1 MLLAV
6 LRKKNP
12 MKVITLGEILGRLCP
27 PDNLRLS
34 QATNLTIIY
43 GGGEFNVSAS
53 LSNYGIKNE
62 FVTAIPNNALG
73 DCAIQTIRSFN
84 VENHNILRQGERLG
98 LYFLEHGASG
108 RNSSVVYDRAHSSI
122 SEAQPGDFDW
132 DVIFRDADW
141 FHWSGI
147 TPALSENAAAVCA
160 EAIKAAVSKGLT
172 ISTDLNYRNKLW
184 KYGKEPKEV
193 MPDLLKHSQIILSD
207 VDTALF
213 VLGED
218 KINPNYADDTE
229 AKAAF
234 EKIKKLLPNLKT
246 HAMTFRNSVSASFQ
260 KIGGLIYNEGVLYRT
275 KIMDADPVVDRVG
288 TGDAFMG
295 GLLYGLIEHSD
306 DMQMVVNFATGA
318 CVLKH
323 TIYGDVNRV
332 TKDEVYNFIK
342 SDGSAKVDR

>member
-1 MLLAV
+1 
-6 LRKKNP
+6 
-12 MKVITLGEILGRLCP
+12 MKVITLGEILGRLSP
-27 PDNLRLS
+27 PDHLRLS
-34 QATNLTIIY
+34 QTANLGIIY

-53 LSNYGIKNE
+53 LSNYGITNE
-62 FVTAIPNNALG
+62 FVTALPDNALG
-73 DCAIQTIRSFN
+73 DCALQTIRSFN
-84 VENHNILRQGERLG
+84 VGNHNILRQGDRLG

-122 SEAQPGDFDW
+122 SQAQPGDFDW
-132 DVIFRDADW
+132 DTIFDGADW

-147 TPALSENAAAVCA
+147 TPALSQNAAELCA
-160 EAIKAAVSKGLT
+160 EAIEIAVKKGLT
-172 ISTDLNYRNKLW
+172 ISTDLNYRSKLW
-184 KYGKEPKEV
+184 NYGKKPKDV
-193 MPDLLKHSQIILSD
+193 MPALLKHSQIILSD

-213 VLGED
+213 ILGEE
-218 KINPNYADDTE
+218 KINPNYSNDDE

-234 EKIKKLLPNLKT
+234 ESVKDLLPNLKT
-246 HAMTFRNSVSASFQ
+246 HAMTFRNSVNASFQ
-260 KIGGLIYNEGVLYRT
+260 KIGGLIYNEGDFYRT

-295 GLLYGLIEHSD
+295 GLLYGLIEHAD
-306 DMQMVVNFATGA
+306 DMQMAVNFATGA

-332 TKDEVYNFIK
+332 TRDEVYNFIK

>member
-1 MLLAV
+1 MH
-6 LRKKNP
+6 
-12 MKVITLGEILGRLCP
+12 KVITLGEILGRLSP
-27 PDNLRLS
+27 PANLRLS
-34 QATNLTIIY
+34 QATKMDIIY

-53 LSNYGIKNE
+53 LSNYGIPNS
-62 FVTAIPNNALG
+62 FVTALPDHAIG
-73 DCAIQTIRSFN
+73 DCALQTIQSFN
-84 VENHNILRQGERLG
+84 VGTKYIARQGKRLG

-108 RNSSVVYDRAHSSI
+108 RNSSVVYDRAYSSI
-122 SEAQPGDFDW
+122 SEAQSGDFNW
-132 DVIFRDADW
+132 DEIFKDATW

-147 TPALSENAAAVCA
+147 TPALSQNSANLCKEAIEAAV
-160 EAIKAAVSKGLT
+160 KKGLP
-172 ISTDLNYRNKLW
+172 ISTDLNYRSKLW
-184 KYGKEPKEV
+184 KYGKEPKDI
-193 MPDLLKHSQIILSD
+193 MPDLLKHSQVILSD

-213 VLGED
+213 VLGKE
-218 KINPNYADDTE
+218 KIDPNYGDDKE

-234 EKIKKLLPNLKT
+234 EKIKALLPNLKT
-246 HAMTFRNSVSASFQ
+246 HAMTFRNSVNASFQ
-260 KIGGLIYNEGVLYRT
+260 KIGGLIYNEGELLRT

-295 GLLYGLIEHSD
+295 GLLYGLLEHPD

-332 TKDEVYNFIK
+332 TKEEVYNFIK